1 MAIRGILGST
11 GVALLMLSIGCRHN
25 PQSVAWAIP
34 GTPSCRIEVSGQY
47 ILTNP
52 PTLSSTVQ
60 LTAQTAYFQ
69 SRHFTYTWAPLLG
82 RGRIVGSGKAVKF
95 DTTGLTVAVT
105 DVTLTVTSDRGES
118 ASCDQERRTPAG
130 TN

>member
-1 MAIRGILGST
+1 MAIIRILGST
-11 GVALLMLSIGCRHN
+11 GVALLMLLAGCRHS

-52 PTLSSTVQ
+52 PTLSWTAE

-69 SRHFTYTWAPLLG
+69 GRHLHLCANTGSAPN
-82 RGRIVGSGKAVKF
+82 RW
-95 DTTGLTVAVT
+95 
-105 DVTLTVTSDRGES
+105 
-118 ASCDQERRTPAG
+118 
-130 TN
+130 

>member
-11 GVALLMLSIGCRHN
+11 GAALLMLSIGCRHN
-25 PQSVAWAIP
+25 PPSVAWAIP

-52 PTLSSTVQ
+52 PTLSSTAE

-95 DTTGLTVAVT
+95 DMTGLAVAVT

-118 ASCDQERRTPAG
+118 ASCDQELRTPAG